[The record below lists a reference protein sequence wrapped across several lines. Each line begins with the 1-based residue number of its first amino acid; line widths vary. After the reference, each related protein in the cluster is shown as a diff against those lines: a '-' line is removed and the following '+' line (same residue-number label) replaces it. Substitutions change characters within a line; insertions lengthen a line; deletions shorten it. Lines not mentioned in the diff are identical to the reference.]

1 MTFSPDSLDGLT
13 TLDCANLVASS
24 SKLRT
29 LLSEKQRLTEI
40 KLLIVT
46 QLSEVDKEIQETERE
61 KIHDKSMIEYF
72 D

>member
-1 MTFSPDSLDGLT
+1 MTFNPDSLDGLT

-46 QLSEVDKEIQETERE
+46 QLSEVEKEIQQTERE